1 MACAALT
8 DAGPWPCAEDGC
20 PSPSVSC
27 ATLSEHDFCEFT
39 FDAVWD
45 APPPAVAGRQILE
58 LCARSCGEC
67 YASFFELPRRAGAI
81 AATDAP
87 PTAAEFVSAYA
98 SGWGRP
104 LLLRGAARSMPA
116 YARWQDDAEL
126 VARFGD
132 VLLQAEYARKETR
145 TARTSKLRLREF
157 VDSYRQTD
165 VHLVSF
171 LPPEMQA
178 DVLLPPFLSCRPHAA
193 HLDTHNL
200 WWSAGNRTRS
210 VLHNDDQDNLNCV
223 LAGRKRFVFFH
234 PREKPTIE
242 TDAFGWVNADGDRS
256 LGYGGF
262 GGRLDV
268 ERIDL
273 RRFGGWRDLEWWEAD
288 LEAGD
293 CVFIPTAWYHHV
305 ASDGERNLAVNV
317 WWWRRDVDADDSLEC
332 AEADAP
338 PVSWANCS
346 WGYDGPPPGPAAR
359 ASAAAARDT
368 TRCAGVPE
376 PAARRHAGSW
386 ITTWQRASLTQAA
399 AALQSG
405 VDRHGVPLP
414 GDLGRAPSHDE
425 L

>member
-1 MACAALT
+1 
-8 DAGPWPCAEDGC
+8 
-20 PSPSVSC
+20 
-27 ATLSEHDFCEFT
+27 
-39 FDAVWD
+39 
-45 APPPAVAGRQILE
+45 
-58 LCARSCGEC
+58 
-67 YASFFELPRRAGAI
+67 
-81 AATDAP
+81 
-87 PTAAEFVSAYA
+87 
-98 SGWGRP
+98 
-104 LLLRGAARSMPA
+104 MPA
-116 YARWQDDAEL
+116 FARWQDDAAL

-132 VLLQAEYARKETR
+132 VLLQAEYAEGDAHRADVKG
-145 TARTSKLRLREF
+145 RLREF
-157 VDSYRQTD
+157 VESYRQTD

-200 WWSAGNRTRS
+200 WWSAGNHTRS

-223 LAGRKRFVFFH
+223 LAGRKRFAFFH
-234 PREKPTIE
+234 PREKPRIE

-317 WWWRRDVDADDSLEC
+317 WWWRRDVDADDSVEC

-338 PVSWANCS
+338 PVSWANS
-346 WGYDGPPPGPAAR
+346 QLGLRRAAAR
-359 ASAAAARDT
+359 AGGARLRGGRARHDAL
-368 TRCAGVPE
+368 RRRARAGGDATPDRGSRRGS
-376 PAARRHAGSW
+376 ARRSSRRRRRCKAAST
-386 ITTWQRASLTQAA
+386 ITACRCRATGGCRVTTSCE
-399 AALQSG
+399 
-405 VDRHGVPLP
+405 R
-414 GDLGRAPSHDE
+414 
-425 L
+425 